1 MKRPKYGNR
10 KVKVGDLTFDSQ
22 REAGRWQTLQ
32 WLVKSGDIS
41 DLQRQVAFRMI
52 VNGLRI
58 TTYRADF
65 TYTDNATGEL
75 VVEDAK
81 GMPDRRWPMVKK
93 LMKAC
98 HGIDIREV

>member
-10 KVKVGDLTFDSQ
+10 KIIVDGLRFDSQ
-22 REAGRWQTLQ
+22 REAGRWRALQ
-32 WLVKSGDIS
+32 RLVKSGDIS
-41 DLQRQVAFRMI
+41 DLQRQVTFRMI
-52 VNGLRI
+52 VNGIRI
-58 TTYRADF
+58 TTYRCDF
-65 TYTDNATGEL
+65 QYIDNATGEL

-98 HGIDIREV
+98 HGIDIKEV